1 MRFSTT
7 FALAT
12 AATTV
17 HAISFPDVSAVLP
30 DLTAVKR
37 DFEAVKRTISSISIP
52 DIFSAK
58 RDLETRQSGCPAV
71 WTTIS
76 KELTGLFLSNGQC
89 NDAARAA
96 IRASFHDC
104 GTWNKAQGNTGGCD
118 GSLILAGEL
127 ERPDNNGLQ
136 GISATLLSM
145 AQRYK
150 VGVADMI
157 AFAGNHATVT
167 CSGGPKIKT
176 YVGRKDS
183 TTPNPDGFL
192 PDVRSSGESLFK
204 LFQDKGF
211 DAVDLAAL
219 LGAHSTSK
227 QRFVDP
233 SRAGQPQDSTPGVW
247 DVKYYAETLK
257 TPAPNG
263 VFVFESDRNLANHAT
278 VGKEFKGMVD
288 NQGKWNGKYA
298 QAMERMT
305 LLGVPSGS
313 ANLIDCTNALPKVMQ
328 VRDMRAGAFYKPRN

>member
-1 MRFSTT
+1 MARSITSSRYMYCAIPPLFSGHPYPLTPLVQTACQSLASVFHYTQSIFHYSLPTTNPILLTTYPTRPVNMRFSTT

-12 AATTV
+12 AATTI

-30 DLTAVKR
+30 DLTAAKR

-127 ERPDNNGLQ
+127 NRPDNNGLQ
-136 GISATLLSM
+136 GIGATLQSM

-157 AFAGNHATVT
+157 AFAGSK
-167 CSGGPKIKT
+167 CST
-176 YVGRKDS
+176 AS
-183 TTPNPDGFL
+183 N
-192 PDVRSSGESLFK
+192 
-204 LFQDKGF
+204 
-211 DAVDLAAL
+211 
-219 LGAHSTSK
+219 
-227 QRFVDP
+227 
-233 SRAGQPQDSTPGVW
+233 
-247 DVKYYAETLK
+247 
-257 TPAPNG
+257 
-263 VFVFESDRNLANHAT
+263 
-278 VGKEFKGMVD
+278 
-288 NQGKWNGKYA
+288 
-298 QAMERMT
+298 
-305 LLGVPSGS
+305 
-313 ANLIDCTNALPKVMQ
+313 
-328 VRDMRAGAFYKPRN
+328 